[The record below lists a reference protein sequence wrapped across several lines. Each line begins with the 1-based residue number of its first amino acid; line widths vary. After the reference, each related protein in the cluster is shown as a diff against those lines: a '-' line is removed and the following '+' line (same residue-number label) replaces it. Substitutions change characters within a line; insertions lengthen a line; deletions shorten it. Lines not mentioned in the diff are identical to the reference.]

1 MCTHLG
7 QGKRDYKYL
16 TDSEA
21 SEWKAL
27 KLKEKEGFRGSTSF
41 KRSLFHEY
49 PKAVRHHIHL
59 FPNHYLDI
67 MELEDTNTLKN
78 NINKFKFLLA
88 KTDLSEREILNF
100 INANEHFFLI
110 GAVLKTYFNFGHHE
124 AHVFREFPLGTSFK
138 ADYLI
143 LGKNSDG
150 WHFVFVELE
159 APIGNITIKDG
170 NLGSTFRKGLDQIQD
185 WDHWLEKNF
194 QSLQEYFLRHKQL
207 NIDLPEELYHLDKS
221 RINYVV
227 VAGRR
232 TDFSDKTYR
241 IKRIKQRNDQ
251 IYLLHYDNIVDA
263 SEELIESS
271 TY

>member
-7 QGKRDYKYL
+7 QNKRDYKYL
-16 TDSEA
+16 TDSENN
-21 SEWKAL
+21 EWEAL
-27 KLKEKEGFRGSTSF
+27 KLKEIVGGSASF
-41 KRSLFHEY
+41 KIRKSLFHEF
-49 PKAVRHHIHL
+49 PKAVRHYIQL
-59 FPNHYLDI
+59 FPNQYLDT
-67 MELEDTNTLKN
+67 MELRDSCTLKN
-78 NINKFKFLLA
+78 NISKFKLLLA
-88 KTDLSEREILNF
+88 NTDLSERDILNF

-110 GAVLKTYFNFGHHE
+110 GSILKAYFNFGHHE

-170 NLGSTFRKGLDQIQD
+170 GLGSTFRKGLDQIQD

-241 IKRIKQRNDQ
+241 MKRIKQRNDQ

>member
-1 MCTHLG
+1 MCTNLG
-7 QGKRDYKYL
+7 QDKNDYRSL
-16 TDSEA
+16 TA
-21 SEWKAL
+21 SETNEWEAL
-27 KLKEKEGFRGSTSF
+27 KLKEKEGFDSATSF
-41 KRSLFHEY
+41 KRNLFHEY

-67 MELEDTNTLKN
+67 MELKDTNTLKN
-78 NINKFKFLLA
+78 NINEFKLLLD
-88 KTDLSEREILNF
+88 KSDLSEREILNF
-100 INANEHFFLI
+100 INSNKHFFLI
-110 GAVLKTYFNFGHHE
+110 GAILKEHFSFGHHE
-124 AHVFREFPLGTSFK
+124 AHVFREFPLGTSYK
-138 ADYLI
+138 VDYLI

-170 NLGSTFRKGLDQIQD
+170 DLGSTFRKGLDQVQD
-185 WDHWLEKNF
+185 WDHWLEENF
-194 QSLQEYFLRHKQL
+194 QSLQEYFRKHKQP
-207 NIDLPEELYHLDKS
+207 NIDLPKELYHLDTS

-232 TDFSDKTYR
+232 KDFSDKTRR
-241 IKRIKQRNDQ
+241 IKRTKKRNDQ
-251 IYLLHYDNIVDA
+251 IYLLHYDNIIDA